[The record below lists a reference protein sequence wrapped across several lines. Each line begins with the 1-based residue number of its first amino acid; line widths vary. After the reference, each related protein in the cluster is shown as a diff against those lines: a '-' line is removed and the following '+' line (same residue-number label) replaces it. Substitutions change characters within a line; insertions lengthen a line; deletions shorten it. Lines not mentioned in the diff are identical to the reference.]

1 MILIG
6 IDTGVK
12 TGYAHSIDGVLQEV
26 STQSI
31 LSAQDKVHKAHEE
44 ALASDVVLV
53 VCIEDTRQRQ
63 WVDPRIGNERLKG
76 IGSVNRDCSIW
87 QEFCERYGIRHLLIP
102 PSHIETKLKAKAFE
116 DRTGWTARTSEHSRD
131 AGMIIHKY
139 HRLFEKG
146 AVDVPAPKPIKKKGE

>member
-12 TGYAHSIDGVLQEV
+12 TGYAHSIDGIFQEI
-26 STQSI
+26 TTETI
-31 LSAQDKVHKAHEE
+31 LSAQDKIHKIHEE
-44 ALASDVVLV
+44 AKLSDIVLV
-53 VCIEDTRQRQ
+53 VCIEDTRKRK
-63 WVDPRIGNERLKG
+63 WVDPRIGKERMKG

-87 QEFCERYGIRHLLIP
+87 QEFCERYAIRYLLIP
-102 PSHIETKLKAKAFE
+102 PSHIETKLKAKAFA
-116 DRTGWTARTSEHSRD
+116 DRTGWTARTSEHARD

-146 AVDVPAPKPIKKKGE
+146 VVDVPALTKPKKNK